1 MDNDTILKALSGF
14 ALGLKVTTTDECI
27 GIALGSMFDS
37 MRDAVQNGTQN
48 PAALIEFS
56 CEDGERISMQYMPI
70 DLLDMLEKH
79 GGDNEEPN

>member
-1 MDNDTILKALSGF
+1 MDNDTIQKALNAF

-27 GIALGSMFDS
+27 GITLGAMFDS

-56 CEDGERISMQYMPI
+56 CEDGERISIQYMPV
-70 DLLDMLEKH
+70 DLLDMLEKNR
-79 GGDNEEPN
+79 GADEKPS